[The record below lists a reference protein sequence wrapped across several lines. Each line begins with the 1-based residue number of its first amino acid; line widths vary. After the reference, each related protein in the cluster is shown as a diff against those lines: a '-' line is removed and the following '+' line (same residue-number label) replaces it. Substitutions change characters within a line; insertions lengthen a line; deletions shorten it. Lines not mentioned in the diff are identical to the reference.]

1 MKYVLLLLC
10 AGVIGFG
17 YANADIYG
25 YFWAR
30 YTFENPTT
38 PEVDENEHYFSIERG
53 YIRWKTKTKPVSFK
67 GTIDIAQKSG
77 ATNKSDWRVRLK
89 YAQADWKLPYVGEY
103 IPDAKLMIGL
113 QKVYFGM
120 MDIWKYPVIEKN
132 LEEVEKKT
140 NSADLGLGFY
150 GLLPGGYGEFA
161 VQVFNGNGYTHVENN
176 TNKAICGNLAF
187 IPIPGVMLKGSYWMA
202 EQPVGDTIITQI
214 DQNRYAGLLQIKYG
228 PVTLIA
234 EYLGTEDD
242 EIKGMGYTGFGEI
255 AINKN
260 SSILGRYDYFDKDID
275 TDDDA
280 HNRVIGG
287 FNYKISNTLLT
298 QVNYQI
304 KMYEDDRDSSDK
316 VMVQFKYSY

>member
-1 MKYVLLLLC
+1 MKQFLLVLLLGC
-10 AGVIGFG
+10 VVFS
-17 YANADIYG
+17 YADAPIYG
-25 YFWAR
+25 YFWCR
-30 YTFENPTT
+30 YTYENPTT
-38 PEVDENEHYFSIERG
+38 PEVDENEHEFAIKRG

-67 GTIDIAQKSG
+67 GTIDIAQKSS

-89 YAQADWKLPYVGEY
+89 YAQADWKLPYIGEY
-103 IPDAKLMIGL
+103 IPDAKLIIGL

-140 NSADLGLGFY
+140 NSADLGVGFC
-150 GLLPGGYGEFA
+150 GLLPAGYGEFA
-161 VQVFNGNGYTHVENN
+161 VQVFNGNGYSYTENN
-176 TNKAICGNLAF
+176 TNKALCTNLAI
-187 IPIPGVMLKGSYWMA
+187 IPIPGVMLKGSYWYA
-202 EQPVGDTIITQI
+202 EQPVGDTIITQV
-214 DQNRYAGLLQIKYG
+214 DQNRYAGLLQLKYG

-242 EIKGMGYTGFGEI
+242 EMKGMGYTGLGEI

-260 SSILGRYDYFDKDID
+260 FSILGRYDYFDKDID

-304 KMYEDDRDSSDK
+304 KTYEDDRDSSDK
-316 VMVQFKYSY
+316 AMIQFKYSY

>member
-1 MKYVLLLLC
+1 MKQFLLVLLFGC
-10 AGVIGFG
+10 AVFS
-17 YANADIYG
+17 YADTPIYG
-25 YFWAR
+25 YFWCR
-30 YTFENPTT
+30 YTYENPTT
-38 PEVDENEHYFSIERG
+38 PEVDENEHEFAIKRG

-67 GTIDIAQKSG
+67 GTIDIAQKDG

-120 MDIWKYPVIEKN
+120 MDIWKYPVIEKT

-150 GLLPGGYGEFA
+150 GLLPAGYGEFA
-161 VQVFNGNGYTHVENN
+161 VQVFNGNGYTYVENN
-176 TNKAICGNLAF
+176 TNKALCANLAI
-187 IPIPGVMLKGSYWMA
+187 IPIPGVMLKGSYWYA
-202 EQPVGDTIITQI
+202 KQPVGDTIITQV

-242 EIKGMGYTGFGEI
+242 EIKGMGYMGSGEI
-255 AINKN
+255 AINKYF
-260 SSILGRYDYFDKDID
+260 SILGRYDYFDKD
-275 TDDDA
+275 TDADDNA
-280 HNRVIGG
+280 HTRVIGG
-287 FNYKISNTLLT
+287 LNWKISKTLLT
-298 QVNYQI
+298 QINYQT
-304 KMYEDDRDSSDK
+304 KTYEDDRDSSDK
-316 VMVQFKYSY
+316 AMIQFKYSY